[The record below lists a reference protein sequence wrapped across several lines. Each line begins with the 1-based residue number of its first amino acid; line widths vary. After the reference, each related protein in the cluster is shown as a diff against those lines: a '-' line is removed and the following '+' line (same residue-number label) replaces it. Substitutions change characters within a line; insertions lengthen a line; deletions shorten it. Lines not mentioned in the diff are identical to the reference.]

1 MLQFLVMEVGVRR
14 YLIVQILNKTLDRE
28 LRCTFRVTVGEA

>member
-14 YLIVQILNKTLDRE
+14 YLIVQILDKTLDRE